1 MKLKKFLSVFIVS
14 SLICSFL
21 SFVNVSAVTTTC
33 TTYSGKNVNS
43 QSYNNY
49 SSTVKSYLT
58 ECSDGSLMRVQ
69 ANAVSGKILVE
80 YYDSEYNLKS
90 TKLVDSELSVFGGFY
105 STDTNYYILS
115 GQTNYNEDDS
125 VEVYRITKYDTDW
138 NRISSCGLYGE
149 NTYIPFDAGT
159 ARMTSSGNYLLI
171 RTCHEMYASS
181 DGKHHQANVTIQVD
195 MNTMT
200 VTDKYSGVM
209 NSGYGYVSHSFNQ
222 FIKTDGTSIVGVDH
236 GDAYPRSAVLIK
248 YNTDFTTGKFVPGYS
263 SKCSVI
269 DMIEFT
275 GNIGANYTGANIGGF
290 EISDTSYIVA
300 GNTVDQ
306 NDFSNSKTRN
316 IFVSVSPRDLSS
328 SPNLSMITNYQEGEA
343 SASAPHLVKISNK
356 QFVLMWT
363 QNNTIYYVML
373 NSSGEKS
380 SNVYSMTGELS
391 DCAPVLLSNG
401 KIIWY
406 VWDNEQIDFYSINAS
421 DLSQND
427 KTEIK
432 NGHKYVTIQEATSES
447 NIVIQ
452 KCSVCEHEKTFTVP
466 NSVTPWWRL
475 NADSG
480 SYWSYISKS
489 LTEGDTVDLL
499 FSTSPSNV
507 DSSEVLIISSDP
519 NVMSVNSN
527 RITALNAGTAEITI
541 QPKYN
546 SSAAKK
552 FTFTVSHEFEDTVV
566 APTYSEDG
574 YTLHTCVHC
583 GYSYKDN
590 YVDRYK
596 TQLVGKVFYQ
606 TRSSGTEIRFIAEVD
621 EQDIINA
628 ENGKYS
634 VSLNNDETN
643 TQEVTTAYYSFYS
656 NGKLISAPEGKCYII
671 THAYGNV
678 GTGDTLEAEFSLNSY
693 ESGLSR
699 TVTLG

>member
-21 SFVNVSAVTTTC
+21 SFVNVSAVITTC

-159 ARMTSSGNYLLI
+159 ARMTSNGNYLLI

-316 IFVSVSPRDLSS
+316 IFVSSERF
-328 SPNLSMITNYQEGEA
+328 E
-343 SASAPHLVKISNK
+343 
-356 QFVLMWT
+356 F
-363 QNNTIYYVML
+363 
-373 NSSGEKS
+373 
-380 SNVYSMTGELS
+380 
-391 DCAPVLLSNG
+391 
-401 KIIWY
+401 
-406 VWDNEQIDFYSINAS
+406 F
-421 DLSQND
+421 
-427 KTEIK
+427 TEFIHD
-432 NGHKYVTIQEATSES
+432 HK
-447 NIVIQ
+447 
-452 KCSVCEHEKTFTVP
+452 
-466 NSVTPWWRL
+466 
-475 NADSG
+475 
-480 SYWSYISKS
+480 
-489 LTEGDTVDLL
+489 
-499 FSTSPSNV
+499 
-507 DSSEVLIISSDP
+507 
-519 NVMSVNSN
+519 
-527 RITALNAGTAEITI
+527 
-541 QPKYN
+541 
-546 SSAAKK
+546 
-552 FTFTVSHEFEDTVV
+552 
-566 APTYSEDG
+566 
-574 YTLHTCVHC
+574 
-583 GYSYKDN
+583 
-590 YVDRYK
+590 
-596 TQLVGKVFYQ
+596 
-606 TRSSGTEIRFIAEVD
+606 
-621 EQDIINA
+621 
-628 ENGKYS
+628 
-634 VSLNNDETN
+634 
-643 TQEVTTAYYSFYS
+643 
-656 NGKLISAPEGKCYII
+656 
-671 THAYGNV
+671 
-678 GTGDTLEAEFSLNSY
+678 
-693 ESGLSR
+693 LSR
-699 TVTLG
+699 G

>member
-1 MKLKKFLSVFIVS
+1 MKLKKFLSMFIVS

-33 TTYSGKNVNS
+33 TTYSGKNVNA

-80 YYDSEYNLKS
+80 YYDSAYNLKS
-90 TKLVDSELSVFGGFY
+90 TKLVDSELSIFGGFY

-248 YNTDFTTGKFVPGYS
+248 YNTDFTTGKFVPNYS

-306 NDFSNSKTRN
+306 NNFSNSKTRN
-316 IFVSVSPRDLSS
+316 IFVSVSPRDLGS

-356 QFVLMWT
+356 QFILMWT

-373 NSSGEKS
+373 NSEGEKS

-421 DLSQND
+421 ELSEND

-447 NIVIQ
+447 NVVIQ

-466 NSVTPWWRL
+466 DSVTPWWRL

-489 LTEGDTVDLL
+489 LTEGDTIDLL
-499 FSTSPSNV
+499 ISTSPSNV

-541 QPKYN
+541 QPKHN

-552 FTFTVSHEFEDTVV
+552 FTFTVSHEFEDAVV
-566 APTYSEDG
+566 APTYSADG

-596 TQLVGKVFYQ
+596 TQLVGKVYYQ

-634 VSLNNDETN
+634 VSLNNEETN

-678 GTGDTLEAEFSLNSY
+678 EIGDTLEAEFSLNNF
-693 ESGLSR
+693 ELGLSR
-699 TVTLG
+699 TVTLN